1 MTIHNAPEQARAA
14 PRAKIDVAR
23 VVRLAR
29 RKGIPP
35 DRLIE
40 FALAAVKLTGKA
52 KNEDTIPDP
61 DADRAQ
67 GVRNARGHRKKDR

>member
-1 MTIHNAPEQARAA
+1 MTLHAAPQQAHAA
-14 PRAKIDVAR
+14 PRAKIDMAR

-40 FALAAVKLTGKA
+40 FVIAAVKLTGKA
-52 KNEDTIPDP
+52 KHEAPIPDT
-61 DADRAQ
+61 DAGRTQ
-67 GVRNARGHRKKDR
+67 GVRNARGHRKKDH